1 MSKTQEVTVVDSFI
15 TLYHQCMGSYL
26 EAEIPG
32 TPFVVKRQSDWTLLL
47 DKTQDDFSKS
57 LKKLC
62 FGTLEKL
69 DIKSLWKSFIAYVL
83 EQEGIFIDMT
93 SMVKNILGEEISLYD
108 FLKKCID
115 KS

>member
-1 MSKTQEVTVVDSFI
+1 MTKFDDFI

-32 TPFVVKRQSDWTLLL
+32 TPFIVNKQSDWTLLL
-47 DKTQDDFSKS
+47 DKKQDDFSKS

-62 FGTLEKL
+62 FGTLKKL
-69 DIKSLWKSFIAYVL
+69 DISSLWNLFIAYVL
-83 EQEGIFIDMT
+83 EQEGIFINKT
-93 SMVKNILGEEISLYD
+93 SMVKNTQGEEISLYD